1 VPLVVDA
8 SFILAIALNEE
19 APAESAQL
27 FDVLAR
33 EGAWV
38 PPIWRY
44 EVANALAVAAR
55 RGRIQPA
62 LPALI
67 LADIARL
74 PIHDDPDCAEVAWSG
89 TLALATQHRLSVYD
103 ASYLELAV
111 RKQAWLAT
119 NDRSLAA
126 AAQAEGLT
134 VVPQERAP

>member
-1 VPLVVDA
+1 MPLVVDA
-8 SFILAIALNEE
+8 SFILAIALSEE
-19 APAESAQL
+19 APAESTQL

-38 PPIWRY
+38 PPIWRF

-62 LPALI
+62 MPSLI

-89 TLALATQHRLSVYD
+89 TLALATQHGLSVYD

-111 RKQAWLAT
+111 RRQAWLAT

-134 VVPQERAP
+134 AVPAGQKP

>member
-8 SFILAIALNEE
+8 SFILSIALSEE

-62 LPALI
+62 MPALI

-74 PIHDDPDCAEVAWSG
+74 HIHDDPDCAELAWSG
-89 TLALATQHRLSVYD
+89 TMALATQHRLTVYD

-126 AAQAEGLT
+126 AAQAEGLKA
-134 VVPQERAP
+134 VPAGQKP

>member
-19 APAESAQL
+19 APAESTQL

-55 RGRIQPA
+55 RGRIQTAMPT
-62 LPALI
+62 LI

-74 PIHDDPDCAEVAWSG
+74 PIHEDPDCAGVAWSG
-89 TLALATQHRLSVYD
+89 TLALATQHGLSVYD

-111 RKQAWLAT
+111 RRQAWLAT

-134 VVPQERAP
+134 VVPQ

>member
-8 SFILAIALNEE
+8 SFILAIALSEE

-74 PIHDDPDCAEVAWSG
+74 PIHEDPDCAEVAWSG
-89 TLALATQHRLSVYD
+89 TLALATQHGLSVYD

-111 RKQAWLAT
+111 RRQAWLAT

-134 VVPQERAP
+134 VVPAGQKP

>member
-1 VPLVVDA
+1 MPLVVDA

-27 FDVLAR
+27 FDIMAR
-33 EGAWV
+33 DGAWV

-55 RGRIQPA
+55 RGRIQSAMPS
-62 LPALI
+62 LI

-74 PIHDDPDCAEVAWSG
+74 PIHEDPDCAEVAWSG
-89 TLALATQHRLSVYD
+89 TLALATQHGLSVYD

-111 RKQAWLAT
+111 RRQAWLAT
-119 NDRSLAA
+119 NDRALAA
-126 AAQAEGLT
+126 AAQAEGQT
-134 VVPQERAP
+134 AIP